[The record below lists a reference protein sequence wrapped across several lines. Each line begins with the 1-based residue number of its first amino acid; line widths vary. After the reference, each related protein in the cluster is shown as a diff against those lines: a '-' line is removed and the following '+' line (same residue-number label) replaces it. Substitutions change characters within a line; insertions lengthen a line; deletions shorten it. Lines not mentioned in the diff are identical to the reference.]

1 MEESDSNSKL
11 DYLCNSALSLSVK
24 LHSKVLLI
32 IFFLILY
39 APLGFAQESANYLN
53 LELQN
58 GDLIFVGAQQ
68 ENLSGAIN
76 RVTQRT
82 ENASFDHVGI
92 IEIKE
97 DSVLI
102 IHASTQKGSV
112 REPLDS
118 LVFKE
123 NSNPK
128 QFGIYRLKGTY
139 QSAINQAITSS
150 KTLLGKPYNWSYVLN
165 DSSLYCSDFVER
177 AFRQASI
184 FKLEPM
190 TFKNPETGNTDPF
203 WIDFYAKQGIDV
215 PEGKLGCNPNG
226 LAANEK
232 LEFIGFLEL
241 LER

>member
-1 MEESDSNSKL
+1 M
-11 DYLCNSALSLSVK
+11 K
-24 LHSKVLLI
+24 LHSTALLI
-32 IFFLILY
+32 FFFLILN
-39 APLGFAQESANYLN
+39 ARLGIAQESANYLN

-92 IEIKE
+92 IEIKG
-97 DSVLI
+97 DSLLI

-123 NSNPK
+123 NSIPK
-128 QFGIYRLKGTY
+128 QFAIYRLKDAY
-139 QSAINQAITSS
+139 QSSINQSIILS

-165 DSSLYCSDFVER
+165 DSSLYCSDYVER
-177 AFRQASI
+177 VFRHASI

-190 TFKNPETGNTDPF
+190 TFKNPETGDTDPF

-232 LEFIGFLEL
+232 LEFIGFLEF
-241 LER
+241 